1 MNVRQVSKDDFYGL
15 NIRKFGVTGRTRYAS
30 YEAADV
36 PRYGVDMIADG
47 FAVFAKTKGKPTD
60 DTGG

>member
-1 MNVRQVSKDDFYGL
+1 MNGEKLHGNVAYVS
-15 NIRKFGVTGRTRYAS
+15 VTGRTRYAS

-36 PRYGVDMIADG
+36 PRYGADMIADG